1 MKRSIQITLIA
12 ILAVILASCSSIFP
26 QLVPTPTPTQQPLP
40 TGTSNLQVTLQDSGK
55 SITLHVGDSFLLY
68 LGDTYQWEV
77 SIADQSIISRV
88 PNIMVIRGAQGIYTA
103 HAVGT
108 TTLTATG
115 NPQCYY
121 SKPPCLMPSILFQ
134 VSIIVI
140 Q

>member
-1 MKRSIQITLIA
+1 MKRSFSLFLIG
-12 ILAVILASCSSIFP
+12 LTTVVLTSCSALFP
-26 QLVPTPTPTQQPLP
+26 QPSPTLMPTPQPLP
-40 TGTSNLQVTLQDSGK
+40 TGSSDLQVTLLDSGK
-55 SITLHVGDSFLLY
+55 TITLHVGDSFLLY
-68 LGDTYQWEV
+68 LGDTYQWTV
-77 SIADQSIISRV
+77 DIADQSIISRV

-103 HAVGT
+103 HKVGT

-134 VSIIVI
+134 ITIIVT